1 MDFPWKTRAGLGF
14 FAKAVGARR
23 LRRLRADAPAF
34 MCVIRHSST
43 LSLANCLIS
52 AQSAKDLLLP
62 IGTRLNPPN
71 LITIL
76 RAVMVPFVFWCLMT
90 DRMQFAL
97 ILFGTLKALPLWLVI
112 AVVSRDILIIVA
124 VVVSWLMNHPVQIDP
139 HPLSKANTVSQI
151 VLAGTVMADRGL
163 GLGLDVLV
171 VILIWT
177 TGLFTVL
184 SLGAYLRTWLEHMS
198 RAE

>member
-1 MDFPWKTRAGLGF
+1 
-14 FAKAVGARR
+14 
-23 LRRLRADAPAF
+23 
-34 MCVIRHSST
+34 
-43 LSLANCLIS
+43 
-52 AQSAKDLLLP
+52 
-62 IGTRLNPPN
+62 
-71 LITIL
+71 
-76 RAVMVPFVFWCLMT
+76 MVPFVFWCLMT
-90 DRMQFAL
+90 DRMQLAL
-97 ILFGTLKALPLWLVI
+97 ILFVVAGLSDALDGFLAKRFNWQTELGAYLDPVADKLLLLSVFIALGTLKALPLWLVI

-124 VVVSWLMNHPVQIDP
+124 VVVSWLMNHPVRIDP